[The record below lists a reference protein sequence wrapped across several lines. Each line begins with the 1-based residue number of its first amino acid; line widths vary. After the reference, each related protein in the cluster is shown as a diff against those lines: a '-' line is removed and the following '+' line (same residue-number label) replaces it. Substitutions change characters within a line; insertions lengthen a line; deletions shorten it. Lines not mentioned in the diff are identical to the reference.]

1 MQQFCGF
8 LHKISVLAIMNFNYS
23 YRAFL
28 ITSLLTGSLV
38 LFLFSVKLS
47 KKQQENAEETYDVV
61 MAPEELLPE
70 ELAIAALE
78 PEKVKIET
86 NRAYNEAEKFISS
99 VEQEEATTETTE
111 GKLQEMNDA
120 IENSKNDTGPGLERN
135 VSAEAEKK
143 KKFSNSESGKEAT
156 AIVESG
162 NRNTTISYR
171 LVNRN
176 DIDLPNPVYTCYGSG
191 RVVINIEV
199 DRLGKVVKN
208 SFNKSASTTNNQCLV
223 DAALEYS
230 QQARFSTDASKAVQL
245 GTITFNFPGQE

>member
-1 MQQFCGF
+1 
-8 LHKISVLAIMNFNYS
+8 MNFNYS

-47 KKQQENAEETYDVV
+47 KEQEENTEETYDVV

-70 ELAIAALE
+70 DLAIAELT

-99 VEQEEATTETTE
+99 VENEDEEITETTE
-111 GKLQEMNDA
+111 GKLQEMNEA
-120 IENSKNDTGPGLERN
+120 LENSKSDNGNGATVTTKPEK
-135 VSAEAEKK
+135 EKK
-143 KKFSNSESGKEAT
+143 KKFSNSETGKEGEA
-156 AIVESG
+156 VVKSG
-162 NRNTTISYR
+162 NRNTTISYQ
-171 LVNRN
+171 LVNRK

-191 RVVINIEV
+191 KVVINVEV
-199 DRLGKVVKN
+199 NNLGKVVKN
-208 SFNKSASTTNNQCLV
+208 SYNKTASTTSNECLI

-230 QQARFSTDASKAVQL
+230 EQARFSTDASKAKQL
-245 GTITFNFPGQE
+245 GTITFNFPGQQ

>member
-1 MQQFCGF
+1 
-8 LHKISVLAIMNFNYS
+8 MNFNYS

-47 KKQQENAEETYDVV
+47 KEREESTEETYDVL

-70 ELAIAALE
+70 DLAIAELT

-99 VEQEEATTETTE
+99 VENEDEEITETTE
-111 GKLQEMNDA
+111 GKLQEMNEA
-120 IENSKNDTGPGLERN
+120 LENSKSDNGNGATVKTKPEK
-135 VSAEAEKK
+135 EKK
-143 KKFSNSESGKEAT
+143 KKFSNSETGKEGEA
-156 AIVESG
+156 VVKSG
-162 NRNTTISYR
+162 NRNTTISYQ
-171 LVNRN
+171 LVNRK

-191 RVVINIEV
+191 KVVINVEV
-199 DRLGKVVKN
+199 NNLGKVVKN
-208 SFNKSASTTNNQCLV
+208 SYNKTASTTSNECLI

-230 QQARFSTDASKAVQL
+230 EQARFSTDASKAKQL
-245 GTITFNFPGQE
+245 GTITFNFPGQQ

>member
-1 MQQFCGF
+1 
-8 LHKISVLAIMNFNYS
+8 MNFNYS

-47 KKQQENAEETYDVV
+47 KEREEITEETYDIV

-70 ELAIAALE
+70 DLAIAELT

-99 VEQEEATTETTE
+99 VENEDEETTETTE
-111 GKLQEMNDA
+111 GKLQEMNEA
-120 IENSKNDTGPGLERN
+120 LENSKSDNGNGATVTTKPEK
-135 VSAEAEKK
+135 EKK
-143 KKFSNSESGKEAT
+143 KKFSNSESGKEGEA
-156 AIVESG
+156 VVKSG
-162 NRNTTISYR
+162 NRNTTISYQ
-171 LVNRN
+171 LVNRK

-191 RVVINIEV
+191 KVVINVEV
-199 DRLGKVVKN
+199 NNLGKVVKN
-208 SFNKSASTTNNQCLV
+208 SYNKTASTTSNECLI

-230 QQARFSTDASKAVQL
+230 EQARFTTDASKVRQL
-245 GTITFNFPGQE
+245 GTITFNFPGQQ